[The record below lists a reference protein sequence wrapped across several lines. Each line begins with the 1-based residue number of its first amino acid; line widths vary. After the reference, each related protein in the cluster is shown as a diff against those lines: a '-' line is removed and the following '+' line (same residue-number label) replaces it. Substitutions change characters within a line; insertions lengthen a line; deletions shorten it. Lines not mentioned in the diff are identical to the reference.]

1 MEQYAIYLR
10 KSRADVEL
18 EATGEMETL
27 ARHEKILLGTAKKL
41 KLPVTKIYKEIVSGE
56 TIEARPVVRQLID
69 EVEQGIWAGVLVM
82 EIERLARGD
91 TIDQGIIARAFKYHN
106 TNIITPAKT
115 YDPGNEFDE
124 EYFEFGLF
132 MSRREY
138 KTINRRIQRGRIT
151 SASEGKFVGSTP
163 PYGYDRLKI
172 TGEKGYTLAPNQEA
186 DVVRLIY
193 NLYISGLGMTS
204 ISNKLDEMQ
213 IKPRYRENWS
223 KSTISDILKNPVY
236 IGKIRWSF
244 RQDKRQ
250 NIDGKLV
257 SRRTKNTDCILV
269 EGLHPAIVSIEDFTN
284 VQKILELNRSQPVKK
299 DLMLKNP
306 FTGLIYCKICGG
318 AMTRLG
324 ANKRNKYDTLK
335 CSNRYCDNVSAPMF
349 LIEERVLEILQSWLI
364 RYEVSVDDKA
374 TKADVKI
381 KQQAIKDING
391 RLDKIDKQIDKTH
404 DLLELGVYD
413 IDIFTKRHKTLAEQK
428 NELQQSL
435 EGLKTEIA
443 TDASNVLIAPLL
455 KSVLSGYDN
464 IDSAKQKN
472 MLLRHVIAHMDYV
485 KHVPNRRGQ
494 LHNDNFE
501 LTIHPKF

>member
-1 MEQYAIYLR
+1 MEQYAMYLR
-10 KSRADVEL
+10 KSRADIEL

-56 TIEARPVVRQLID
+56 TIEARPVVQQLID
-69 EVEQGIWAGVLVM
+69 EVERGLWTGVLVM

-91 TIDQGIIARAFKYHN
+91 TIDQGVIARAFKYHN
-106 TNIITPAKT
+106 TKIITPTKT
-115 YDPGNEFDE
+115 YDPSNEFDE

-138 KTINRRIQRGRIT
+138 KTINRRIQSGRIA

-193 NLYISGLGMTS
+193 SMYVNGLGMTT
-204 ISNKLDEMQ
+204 IANKLDEMQ
-213 IKPRYRENWS
+213 IKPRYRDNWS

-236 IGKIRWSF
+236 IGKIRWSY
-244 RQDKRQ
+244 RQDKKQ
-250 NIDGKLV
+250 NIDGRLA

-269 EGLHPAIVSIEDFTN
+269 EGLHTAIVTIEDFTN

-306 FTGLIYCKICGG
+306 FVGLIYCKICGG

-324 ANKRNKYDTLK
+324 ANKRNKYDTFK

-364 RYEVSVDDKA
+364 RYEVSIDDKA
-374 TKADVKI
+374 TKANVKI

-391 RLDKIDKQIDKTH
+391 RLDKIDKQINKTH

-413 IDIFTKRHKTLAEQK
+413 IDIFTKRHKTLTEQK

-435 EGLKTEIA
+435 NDLKLEVA
-443 TDASNVLIAPLL
+443 TDKSNVLITPLL
-455 KSVLSGYDN
+455 KSVLGGYGN
-464 IDSAKQKN
+464 IDKAKQKN
-472 MLLRHVIAHMDYV
+472 MLLRHVIERMDYV